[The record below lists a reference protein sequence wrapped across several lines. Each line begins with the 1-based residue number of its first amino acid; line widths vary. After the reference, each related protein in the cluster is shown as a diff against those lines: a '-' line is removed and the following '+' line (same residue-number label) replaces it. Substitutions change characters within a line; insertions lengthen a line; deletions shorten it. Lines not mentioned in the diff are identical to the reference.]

1 MGLLTGLSQCM
12 LYSWQEG
19 DEAMAKGKRSTTP
32 TPRQRLGARG
42 EALAAQALA
51 AAGYHIIQPNVRMPN
66 GQVDI
71 LAEENGELIFVE
83 VKTRS
88 STAFGVPAEAITPA
102 KQRHLIAA
110 AQEYLALHEIPDHP
124 WRIDVVGI
132 LMVDGKPEIEII
144 RYAVGEQE

>member
-1 MGLLTGLSQCM
+1 
-12 LYSWQEG
+12 
-19 DEAMAKGKRSTTP
+19 MAKGKRSTGP

-42 EALAAQALA
+42 EALAAQALT
-51 AAGYHIIQPNVRMPN
+51 AAGYRVIMPDVRSKS

-71 LAEENGELIFVE
+71 LAEQDGDLVFVE

-110 AQEYLALHEIPDHP
+110 AQEYLAQHEIPDHP
-124 WRIDVVGI
+124 WRIDVVCI
-132 LMVDGKPEIEII
+132 LMVNGKPEIEII
-144 RYAVGEQE
+144 RHAVGEQA